1 MKKFTDWVVAH
12 PWFTLGILLL
22 LTAFFGYQLRKIK
35 MNPDITESLP
45 KTIPAKRLYDKMK
58 EIFPS
63 KDMILVIY
71 QGDIF
76 TPEGAGEI
84 IELTSLLENFPE
96 AYSVISPTNVKIIYG
111 QADGIQ
117 IEEALLAPPQTPA
130 DIQQWRQ
137 RLSLNPSFLKSLIA
151 DNQKA
156 AALMVFLHKDTDN
169 DEFTQK
175 LLHELEN
182 FNLNHQGRVFA
193 AGEPVLNYYSSI
205 GIARDMGI
213 FFTAGILLIF
223 FLLLV
228 IFTSA
233 RGVFIPLTVVL
244 ASVVWTLGLMA
255 TMKKPI
261 SHATELLPIL
271 IMAIGIADSI
281 HLLTHYYQKAASF
294 QSSKA
299 LVREVMAELNAPVV
313 MTSLTTMAGFVA
325 LNTSNMDSLE
335 ELGLFSAFG
344 VFSAL
349 IWSLTFVPA
358 TLSLLKIKAGRRWRE
373 KKGRLSSF
381 MLHYSQ
387 FLVKRKKIVALGV
400 ALILIMSAL
409 MITRLKV
416 ESSPITQFPRDN
428 PVRQSAE
435 FVNQHFAGTTTFYVL
450 FEGDEDDYI
459 KEPRVLQVMSALEDY
474 IQQQPDVGATQ
485 SLAEFVKLLNKAV
498 HNNDPAYYRIP
509 QEVETETVE
518 TQVGQE
524 VVKKTFQIEGKTLI
538 AQLLQLY
545 EMSASPEDFANL
557 TDFNYRHA
565 RVAIFVRTDR
575 DSRLRKIDQAL
586 QSFLDKN
593 TDGVKA
599 EITGMAKLFLIV
611 RQMVIRGQFLSIVA
625 SLILVWLLTSLMF
638 RSPIIGIFTTM
649 PLFFG
654 IFLNFA
660 TMGALGISLEI
671 MTMVTSSLA
680 IGIGVDYAIHFVHR
694 YILEL
699 KHHDY
704 SHSLQPSLLT
714 SGVAI
719 TFNSIVVAA
728 GFFLLILSMFK
739 GIRAMGFLLALT
751 MLTTAFAALTILPVY
766 FITFK
771 PKSLSHAAQRRSS

>member
-84 IELTSLLENFPE
+84 IELTSLLENLTE

-117 IEEALLAPPQTPA
+117 IEEALLAPPQTPV

-175 LLHELEN
+175 LLHELEK

-244 ASVVWTLGLMA
+244 ASVVWTLGVMA

-704 SHSLQPSLLT
+704 SNSLQPSLLT

-739 GIRAMGFLLALT
+739 GTRAMGFLLALT

>member
-175 LLHELEN
+175 LLHELEK

-255 TMKKPI
+255 TMKKSDPLL
-261 SHATELLPIL
+261 SKSSFLPI
-271 IMAIGIADSI
+271 
-281 HLLTHYYQKAASF
+281 
-294 QSSKA
+294 
-299 LVREVMAELNAPVV
+299 
-313 MTSLTTMAGFVA
+313 
-325 LNTSNMDSLE
+325 
-335 ELGLFSAFG
+335 
-344 VFSAL
+344 
-349 IWSLTFVPA
+349 
-358 TLSLLKIKAGRRWRE
+358 
-373 KKGRLSSF
+373 
-381 MLHYSQ
+381 
-387 FLVKRKKIVALGV
+387 
-400 ALILIMSAL
+400 
-409 MITRLKV
+409 
-416 ESSPITQFPRDN
+416 
-428 PVRQSAE
+428 
-435 FVNQHFAGTTTFYVL
+435 
-450 FEGDEDDYI
+450 
-459 KEPRVLQVMSALEDY
+459 
-474 IQQQPDVGATQ
+474 
-485 SLAEFVKLLNKAV
+485 
-498 HNNDPAYYRIP
+498 
-509 QEVETETVE
+509 
-518 TQVGQE
+518 
-524 VVKKTFQIEGKTLI
+524 
-538 AQLLQLY
+538 
-545 EMSASPEDFANL
+545 
-557 TDFNYRHA
+557 
-565 RVAIFVRTDR
+565 
-575 DSRLRKIDQAL
+575 
-586 QSFLDKN
+586 
-593 TDGVKA
+593 
-599 EITGMAKLFLIV
+599 
-611 RQMVIRGQFLSIVA
+611 
-625 SLILVWLLTSLMF
+625 
-638 RSPIIGIFTTM
+638 
-649 PLFFG
+649 
-654 IFLNFA
+654 
-660 TMGALGISLEI
+660 
-671 MTMVTSSLA
+671 
-680 IGIGVDYAIHFVHR
+680 
-694 YILEL
+694 
-699 KHHDY
+699 
-704 SHSLQPSLLT
+704 
-714 SGVAI
+714 
-719 TFNSIVVAA
+719 
-728 GFFLLILSMFK
+728 FK
-739 GIRAMGFLLALT
+739 GSST
-751 MLTTAFAALTILPVY
+751 
-766 FITFK
+766 
-771 PKSLSHAAQRRSS
+771 RSNG